1 MIAYG
6 KEDVLRMSQPVVK
19 KTKRSW
25 MRLLFEVALIL
36 TIVLGIRMWFQ
47 RDLPSGPAP
56 DFQAVLIDGKLV
68 NIKDYRGEP
77 LLLHFWAS
85 WCKFCK
91 LSESSITSIDK
102 DWQVLSVAFQSGD
115 KEAVIQH
122 MKERRIES
130 WTVVPD
136 QDGRLAELFGVKAV
150 PASYIIDGKGE
161 IRVKEVGV
169 TTTWGL
175 RTRLWY
181 AKNFDSFADMLGIT
195 SAQANSGD
203 SDNLK

>member
-1 MIAYG
+1 
-6 KEDVLRMSQPVVK
+6 MSQPVVK